1 MMTEEMMRQMPHMMG
16 SSGMGSMMGSPLT
29 HGAMLASA
37 GFAAGRGLVGFSLL
51 RNPLVLVGA
60 GLVAGY
66 LIHKYE
72 KEIVAAISKATG
84 IGKDFVLQQKE
95 NLEDMVAEA
104 QEKEAQQAQPASPT
118 AAAPASQ
125 G

>member
-1 MMTEEMMRQMPHMMG
+1 MMTEEMMKQMPHMMG
-16 SSGMGSMMGSPLT
+16 GSPMGSMMGSPLA

-37 GFAAGRGLVGFSLL
+37 GFAAGRGLIGASLL
-51 RNPLVLVGA
+51 RNPFVLVGA
-60 GLVAGY
+60 GIVAGY

-72 KEIVAAISKATG
+72 KEIVAAISKVTG

-95 NLEDMVAEA
+95 NLEDLVAEA
-104 QEKEAQQAQPASPT
+104 QEKEARQ
-118 AAAPASQ
+118 AAAPAAGSTPQ

>member
-1 MMTEEMMRQMPHMMG
+1 MTEEMMKRMPHMMG
-16 SSGMGSMMGSPLT
+16 QGMSGGMGNPLT

-51 RNPLVLVGA
+51 RNPFVLVGA

-95 NLEDMVAEA
+95 NLEDLVAEA
-104 QEKEAQQAQPASPT
+104 QEKEAQP
-118 AAAPASQ
+118 AAAPAAGNAPQ

>member
-1 MMTEEMMRQMPHMMG
+1 MMTEEMMKQMPHMMG
-16 SSGMGSMMGSPLT
+16 GSPMGSMVGNPLA

-37 GFAAGRGLVGFSLL
+37 GFAAGRGLIGASLL
-51 RNPLVLVGA
+51 RNPFVLVGA
-60 GLVAGY
+60 GIVAGY

-72 KEIVAAISKATG
+72 KEIVAAISKVTG

-95 NLEDMVAEA
+95 NLEDLVAEA
-104 QEKEAQQAQPASPT
+104 QEKEAHQAT
-118 AAAPASQ
+118 APAAGSTPQ

>member
-1 MMTEEMMRQMPHMMG
+1 MMTEEMMKQMPHMMG
-16 SSGMGSMMGSPLT
+16 SGMSSSMGSMMGNPLT

-51 RNPLVLVGA
+51 RNPFVLLGA
-60 GLVAGY
+60 GLAAGY

-95 NLEDMVAEA
+95 NLEDLVAEA
-104 QEKEAQQAQPASPT
+104 QEKEAGQAQAGT
-118 AAAPASQ
+118 EANA
-125 G
+125 

>member
-1 MMTEEMMRQMPHMMG
+1 MMTEGMMKQMPHMIG
-16 SSGMGSMMGSPLT
+16 GGATPMMGSPLT
-29 HGAMLASA
+29 HSAMLASA

-51 RNPLVLVGA
+51 RNPLVLVAG

-95 NLEDMVAEA
+95 NLEDLVAEA
-104 QEKEAQQAQPASPT
+104 QEKEAQQAQPAAS
-118 AAAPASQ
+118 AATPAPVSQ